1 MKKTGAWLARYAMEQ
16 VGIKYTLGIPGVHN
30 TELYDELNKS
40 EQIEPILVSHEGGG
54 AFMADAI
61 SRVSD
66 STGTLVIVPAAGVA
80 YAAAGIGEAFLD
92 GIPML
97 VFCGGVRTDLD
108 YENQLH
114 EMDQHSFIKAFCK
127 NTYLLNKHEDIIP
140 TIYEAYELA
149 HSGEPGPVFIEIP
162 VNIQLFKG
170 DIQDTPTYSSK
181 IKTPE
186 IDEALLNK
194 AAELI
199 KQAKKPCI
207 FAGWG
212 AKEASDELIA
222 LSEKLQAPV
231 TTTLQGLSVFPH
243 DNPLHA
249 GFGFGNSS
257 VPAAQKSFEDCDCL
271 IAIGTKFS
279 EIATGSFGINP
290 PKNIIHIDINP
301 DSIGVNYPVNVGLVA
316 DAKEGLISLL
326 PKIENKQKSNL
337 ATQIAQHK
345 KEYLDSWLAHDSK
358 GKVNP
363 AAFFQE
369 LRKQLPRDGITVVD
383 DGNHTFLSAELMPI
397 YKSKSYISPTD
408 FNCMGYS
415 VPAAIGAKLSNK
427 EKDVVTIV
435 GDGCFAMTCMEI
447 STATALELGVV
458 YFVFNDGEL
467 SQISQAQEIPYNRK
481 PCTILG
487 RVNFEGV
494 AMAVGADYIKLT
506 NNSDIEDAISEALKR
521 SRAGVPVIVD
531 VAIDYSKKTAF
542 TLGAVKTN
550 FGRFD
555 LKTKLRFGGR
565 ALKRKITG

>member
-1 MKKTGAWLARYAMEQ
+1 MKRTGAWLARYAMEQ
-16 VGIKYTLGIPGVHN
+16 VGIQYTLGIPGVHN

-66 STGTLVIVPAAGVA
+66 TTGTLVIVPAAGVA

-97 VFCGGVRTDLD
+97 VFCGGVRTDLEF
-108 YENQLH
+108 ENQLH

-127 NTYLLNKHEDIIP
+127 STYLLNKHEDIIP

-170 DIQDTPTYSSK
+170 NVARTPIYSSK
-181 IKTPE
+181 IKTPTL
-186 IDEALLNK
+186 DSSLLNK

-199 KQAKKPCI
+199 NQSNKPCI

-212 AKEASDELIA
+212 AKEASDELIK
-222 LSEKLQAPV
+222 LSGKLQAPV

-249 GFGFGNSS
+249 GFGFGNSA
-257 VPAAQKSFEDCDCL
+257 VPSAQMAFKDCDCL

-279 EIATGSFGINP
+279 EIATGSFGIDI

-301 DSIGVNYPVNVGLVA
+301 DSIGVNYPANVGIVA
-316 DAKEGLISLL
+316 DSKEALKALL
-326 PKIENKQKSNL
+326 PKIENKKNTNL
-337 ATQIAQHK
+337 VSKIAKNK
-345 KEYLDSWLAHDSK
+345 KEYLESWLAHDSK
-358 GKVNP
+358 DKINP

-369 LRKQLPRDGITVVD
+369 LRTQLPRDGITVVD

-397 YKSKSYISPTD
+397 YESKSYISPTD

-415 VPAAIGAKLSNK
+415 VPAAIGAKLSNRD
-427 EKDVVTIV
+427 KDVVTIV
-435 GDGCFAMTCMEI
+435 GDGCFTMTCMEI
-447 STATALELGVV
+447 STATALGLGVV

-481 PCTILG
+481 PCTTLG

-506 NNSDIEDAISEALKR
+506 ANSDIQSTISSALNK
-521 SRAGVPVIVD
+521 SRKGVPIIVD

>member
-186 IDEALLNK
+186 IDKALLNK

-447 STATALELGVV
+447 STATALGLGVV